1 VIVAGRDGSKG
12 RAAVAQICLLAP
24 TAAVRFEKLD
34 LANLTSVADFAAC
47 IAALKYPV
55 DLLVNNAGMLT
66 TGARRL
72 TPNGF
77 EMQMGAN
84 YLGHFALTGRLLPLL
99 QRSRKR
105 GSCK

>member
-1 VIVAGRDGSKG
+1 
-12 RAAVAQICLLAP
+12 
-24 TAAVRFEKLD
+24 
-34 LANLTSVADFAAC
+34 
-47 IAALKYPV
+47 
-55 DLLVNNAGMLT
+55 LLVNNAGMLT